1 MTIRALALTR
11 YDRLGASSRVRV
23 LQYIPHLAD
32 MGVQTTV
39 APLLSDADLSRLYK
53 DGRRSFP
60 SLISSFTRRLRAIL
74 THRPIDIIWL
84 QQEIFPFLPFFAEV
98 LLLAGK
104 KVIVDYDDANHL
116 YYEGLRSV
124 VGRAVYGEKIKKI
137 MRRAD
142 AVVVGNPVMETYARS
157 AGARHVHLV
166 HSAVD
171 TRTFGPTAPLGPFTV
186 GWIGTP
192 MTAAQSFPLIQE
204 PLRRFLNETQAPAH
218 YIGMEANQFPDLPGR
233 RMPWREDDEAKV
245 LAHLSLGL
253 CPLDDTPW
261 TRGKSGYKLIQYM
274 AAGRAALTSPVGIAA
289 DIVEDGLTGFH
300 CATPE
305 HWYQRLMDLYRDPQL
320 LARQGQ
326 RGREIAVERY
336 DVRVAAQQLYEVFS
350 RCAYD

>member
-1 MTIRALALTR
+1 MAIRVLALTR
-11 YDRLGASSRVRV
+11 YGRLGASSRVRV

-39 APLLSDADLSRLYK
+39 TPLLSDADLSRLYQ

-60 SLISSFTRRLRAIL
+60 GLISSFARRLRAIF

-84 QQEIFPFLPFFAEV
+84 QQELFPFLPFFAEA
-98 LLLAGK
+98 LLLTGK
-104 KVIVDYDDANHL
+104 KVVVDYDDANHL
-116 YYEGLRSV
+116 YYEGLRST
-124 VGRAVYGEKIKKI
+124 VGRALYSEKIKKI

-142 AVVVGNPVMETYARS
+142 AVVVGNPMMENYART
-157 AGARHVHLV
+157 AGARQVRLV

-171 TRTFGPTAPLGPFTV
+171 THAFMPMAPSGPFTL

-192 MTAAQSFPLIQE
+192 MTAAQSFPLIHE
-204 PLRRFLNETQAPAH
+204 PLRRFLHETQVQAH
-218 YIGMEANQFPDLPGR
+218 YIGMDASQFPDLPGT
-233 RMPWREDDEAKV
+233 RMAWREDDETKE
-245 LAHLSLGL
+245 LARLSLGL
-253 CPLDDTPW
+253 CPLEDTPW

-305 HWYQRLMDLYRDPQL
+305 HWYQRLMDLYRDPEL
-320 LARQGQ
+320 LARQGR

-336 DVRVAAQQLYEVFS
+336 DIRVAAQQLCEVFS
-350 RCAYD
+350 QVRQ